1 VLTAQAHDY
10 QLDLV
15 TPGRRPT
22 DANSRK
28 QMRQTPNFRMYDRLR
43 PQSLQRLTCLVE
55 NFAGRSAL
63 TIRLFF
69 AIHGTSA
76 PLWAR

>member
-1 VLTAQAHDY
+1 LTAPAHDY

-15 TPGRRPT
+15 TPGKRPT
-22 DANSRK
+22 EASSRK

-43 PQSLQRLTCLVE
+43 PHNLQRLTCRVE
-55 NFAGRSAL
+55 NFAGLSAL

-69 AIHGTSA
+69 AIQRSSA
-76 PLWAR
+76 PAGAR

>member
-1 VLTAQAHDY
+1 MTAQAHDY

-15 TPGRRPT
+15 TPGRRPME
-22 DANSRK
+22 ASSRK
-28 QMRQTPNFRMYDRLR
+28 QIRQTPNFRMYDRPR
-43 PQSLQRLTCLVE
+43 PHSLQRLTCRVE

-69 AIHGTSA
+69 AIHGTTA
-76 PLWAR
+76 PHGAR